1 MNAMEVLIS
10 EILIDSYISQEEFV
24 SKDKVLRE

>member
-10 EILIDSYISQEEFV
+10 KTLTDSYISQEEFV

>member
-10 EILIDSYISQEEFV
+10 KILTDSYISQEEFV

>member
-10 EILIDSYISQEEFV
+10 TTLTDSYISQEEFV